1 MRVNAYGEIINYENT
16 YKDIAENLKR
26 EQNVIIGWT
35 DEGYT
40 HLDILFSCRA
50 YKQLGNDLQRGIR
63 GNELFVS
70 IIGLGAFGFDINA
83 NEKAPGYIAEKLNIN
98 GEPTVEK
105 LGELINGVIKELIG
119 G

>member
-16 YKDIAENLKR
+16 YKD
-26 EQNVIIGWT
+26 
-35 DEGYT
+35 
-40 HLDILFSCRA
+40 
-50 YKQLGNDLQRGIR
+50 
-63 GNELFVS
+63 
-70 IIGLGAFGFDINA
+70 
-83 NEKAPGYIAEKLNIN
+83 IAEKLNIN